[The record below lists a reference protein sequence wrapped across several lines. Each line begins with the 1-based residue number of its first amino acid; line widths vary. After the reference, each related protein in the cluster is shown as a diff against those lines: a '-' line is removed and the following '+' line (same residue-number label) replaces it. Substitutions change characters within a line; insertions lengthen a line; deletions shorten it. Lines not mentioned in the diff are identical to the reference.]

1 MRIAQVAPLYES
13 VPPRLYGGTERVVS
27 WLTEE
32 LVARGHEVTLF
43 AAGDSVTGA
52 RLIPVCPRG
61 LRLDAVP
68 PEPIMTHVAELG
80 AVADRLEEFDVV
92 HAHIDFLAFSP
103 GRLSR
108 VPFVH
113 TLHGRLDLPG
123 QREAFAAFPDAALV
137 SISDHQRLPLSGL
150 GLNWRATVP
159 HGLPLG
165 GIPVAGGSGR
175 GGYLAF
181 LGRIAPEKDPAVAIA
196 VAHEV
201 GIPLRIAAKV
211 DPADRAFYEAE
222 IRPLIDGTFVQYLGE
237 IDDEEKWK
245 FLGEARCLLFPIDWP
260 EPFGITLIE
269 ALACGTPVVARPC
282 GAVPEIVVDG
292 ETGWLGDT
300 VRELADAVRR
310 VDRIDRAR
318 CRAAVIDRFS
328 VGTMT
333 DGYERVYREL
343 L

>member
-32 LVARGHEVTLF
+32 LVRRGHEVTLF
-43 AAGDSVTGA
+43 ASGDSTTRA
-52 RLIPVCPRG
+52 RLVATCPRG
-61 LRLDAVP
+61 LRLDVAARDP
-68 PEPIMTHVAELG
+68 LMAHVAELG
-80 AVADRLEEFDVV
+80 AVADRLHEFDVV
-92 HAHIDFLAFSP
+92 HAHIDYPAFLL
-103 GRLSR
+103 GRLAG

-113 TLHGRLDLPG
+113 TLHGRLDLSG
-123 QREAFAAFPDAALV
+123 QRETFAAFPHAALV
-137 SISDHQRLPLSGL
+137 SISDHQRSPLAGL
-150 GLNWRATVP
+150 GLNWRATVH
-159 HGLPLG
+159 HGLPLDA
-165 GIPVAGGSGR
+165 IPVATGSGR

-181 LGRIAPEKDPAVAIA
+181 LGRISHEKGPVDAIA

-211 DPADRAFYEAE
+211 DPSDREYYEQE
-222 IRPLIDGTFVQYLGE
+222 VRPLIDGTFVQFVGE
-237 IDDEEKWK
+237 VDDEEKWK

-269 ALACGTPVVARPC
+269 AMASGTPVVARPR

-292 ETGWLGDT
+292 ETGWLGET

-310 VDRIDRAR
+310 VDRIDRTR
-318 CRAAVIDRFS
+318 CRAAVAERFS
-328 VGTMT
+328 VAAMT
-333 DGYERVYREL
+333 DGYERVYRAL
-343 L
+343 R